1 MSTDIGIW
9 TAALFTIA
17 AFSYLFSENEM
28 YKAAEHIYV
37 GAAAGYTI
45 VLGFGNVVNKGW
57 RPLVEEG
64 HFYVLVPVIMG
75 LLLFA
80 PYVGTQFGWL
90 RRIPIAFIVGVGAG
104 IAIRSAVIE
113 NFVKQIDATVMPLNS
128 INNILIVLGVLTV
141 LSYFF
146 FTFRSTRSLKVSS
159 ELGKWLIM
167 ITFGASFGN
176 AAMGR
181 ISLLIGR
188 IDFMFREWI
197 HLIRL

>member
-90 RRIPIAFIVGVGAG
+90 RRIPISFIVGVGAG

-113 NFVKQIDATVMPLNS
+113 NFVKQIAATVMPLNS

-146 FTFRSTRSLKVSS
+146 FTFRSTPSLKVSS

>member
-64 HFYVLVPVIMG
+64 HFYVLIPVIMG

-90 RRIPIAFIVGVGAG
+90 RRIPISFIVGVGAG

-113 NFVKQIDATVMPLNS
+113 NFVKQIAATVMPLNS

-146 FTFRSTRSLKVSS
+146 FTFRSTPSLKVSS

>member
-1 MSTDIGIW
+1 
-9 TAALFTIA
+9 
-17 AFSYLFSENEM
+17 
-28 YKAAEHIYV
+28 
-37 GAAAGYTI
+37 
-45 VLGFGNVVNKGW
+45 
-57 RPLVEEG
+57 
-64 HFYVLVPVIMG
+64 MG

-113 NFVKQIDATVMPLNS
+113 NFVKQIAATVMPLNS

-146 FTFRSTRSLKVSS
+146 FTFRSTPSLKVSS